1 MRTNPNNTTRFFK
14 PHLALIRLIGVIVPQ
29 RLRRDWRQEWEAE
42 LRYREMLLDEWD
54 KLNWQN
60 KLDLLRR
67 SLGAFWDALLL
78 QPRRMED
85 EVFQDLR
92 FGVRMLMK
100 KPGFTFVAVLTLGLG
115 IGANTAIFSLVNT
128 VLLRPLPIAQPE
140 QVVTLNFGVPGQGVF
155 PLIGYPEY
163 TDYRDR
169 NQVLAGLAA
178 VGGASVGLSNNGI
191 NERIMGS
198 YVTGNY
204 FSLLAVGAALGRVI
218 TPEDDHMLGAHP
230 VVMLSYQCWEQR
242 FGADPQIVGREL
254 LISGRKYTVIGVT
267 PKGFNGTELA
277 SRPEFWFPMMMK
289 PGLEIGRGPVKGRT
303 APVSTI
309 GRLKEGVSWA
319 QAESDLNLIAAQI
332 AREYP
337 QADKGQ
343 IVVLSQ
349 PGLFGAAMRPMVLRF
364 TAVAM
369 GVVVLVLLLACT
381 NLVNM
386 LLARASERHKEI
398 AIRLAL
404 GAGRM
409 RVLRQLLTESVLLAL
424 LGSALGLLLAYGAV
438 KLVWLKMPVIFGF
451 TQIELQMDWRVLIF
465 TLVLSLLTGVLL
477 GLLPALQATKPDLIP
492 ALKNEST
499 FGGSRRSRL
508 RNMLVV
514 AQMSLSLVLLLCA
527 GLVLRGLQRAQQ
539 IDPGFNP
546 EQAVEVSFDLDVQKY
561 NRERGGEFQ
570 RLVLERVRSLPGLQ
584 SAALTTHA
592 PLTSGEGGGKGVFVE
607 GDEPKAATKA
617 PIVLTTAISLDYF
630 RTMETHLL
638 QGRDFTAQDNAQSTP
653 VAIVNE
659 AFARRFWPGENPIG
673 KRFSFTG
680 TAAGNWIE
688 IVGIAQNGKYSSLA
702 AINEPF
708 AYLPLAQN
716 YESKVTLIARSASD
730 PHQLLATI
738 RKEFHGLDESLTPY
752 DARTMLDHMELPLAP
767 ARIAAT
773 ALGSFGA
780 LALLLAALGIF
791 GVMSNAVT
799 QRTRE
804 IGIRIA
810 LGAES
815 WEIIKLIVGQG
826 ALLVGIG
833 IAIGLGMAALGT
845 RLLARLLYGVNTLD
859 PVTFVGVTALL
870 AVTAFLACYL
880 PARRATKVD
889 PMIALR
895 QD

>member
-1 MRTNPNNTTRFFK
+1 MQTSPNNSPRFSR

-29 RLRRDWRQEWEAE
+29 RLRADWRQEWEAE
-42 LRYREMLLDEWD
+42 LRFRETLLANWD
-54 KLNWQN
+54 KLDRRN

-78 QPRRMED
+78 QPRRTED
-85 EVFQDLR
+85 EMFQDLR
-92 FGVRMLMK
+92 YGVRMLMK
-100 KPGFTFVAVLTLGLG
+100 KPGFTFIAVLTLGLG

-140 QVVTLNFGVPGQGVF
+140 QVVTLNFGAPGQGVF

-169 NQVLAGLAA
+169 NQSLEGLAA
-178 VGGASVGLSNNGI
+178 MGMAQVGLSNNGV
-191 NERIMGS
+191 NERILGLH
-198 YVTGNY
+198 VTGNY
-204 FSLLAVGAALGRVI
+204 FSLLGVGAALGRVI
-218 TPEDDHMLGAHP
+218 TPEDDVTPGGHP
-230 VVMLSYQCWEQR
+230 IVVLSYQCWQQR
-242 FGADPQIVGREL
+242 FGADPQIVGRDL
-254 LISGRKYTVIGVT
+254 LISGRKFTVIGVA

-277 SRPEFWFPMMMK
+277 STPELWFPMMMK
-289 PGLEIGRGPVKGRT
+289 PGLELGRGPIKGRT
-303 APVSTI
+303 APVGTI

-424 LGSALGLLLAYGAV
+424 LGSALGLALAYGAV
-438 KLVWLKMPVIFGF
+438 EIVKFKLPVIFGF
-451 TQIELQMDWRVLIF
+451 TQIELQMDWRVWVF
-465 TLVLSLLTGVLL
+465 TLALSLLTGALL
-477 GLLPALQATKPDLIP
+477 GLLPALQATRPDLLP

-499 FGGSRRSRL
+499 LGGYRRSRL

-546 EQAVEVSFDLDVQKY
+546 KQAVEVSFDLDVQKY
-561 NRERGGEFQ
+561 NRERGSEFQ
-570 RLVLERVRSLPGLQ
+570 RQALERVRSLPGLQ

-592 PLTSGEGGGKGVFVE
+592 PLTSGEGGGKGVFIQ
-607 GDEPKAATKA
+607 GNEPKTATQA
-617 PIVLTTAISLDYF
+617 PIVLTTSISIDYF
-630 RTMETHLL
+630 RTMETRLL
-638 QGRDFTAQDNAQSTP
+638 QGRDFTAQDNASSP
-653 VAIVNE
+653 LVAIVNE
-659 AFARRFWPGENPIG
+659 AFARRFWPVENPIG
-673 KRFSFTG
+673 KRFSFSG
-680 TAAGNWIE
+680 AAAGNWIE
-688 IVGIAQNGKYSSLA
+688 VIGVAQNGKYSSLA
-702 AINEPF
+702 TKNEPF
-708 AYLPLAQN
+708 VYLPLAQN
-716 YESKVTLIARSASD
+716 YANKLTLIARSAAD
-730 PHQLLATI
+730 QRLLLATI
-738 RKEFHGLDESLTPY
+738 RKEIHKLDENLTPY
-752 DARTMLDHMELPLAP
+752 DARTMLEHMELPLAP
-767 ARIAAT
+767 ARVAAT
-773 ALGSFGA
+773 ALGAFGA
-780 LALLLAALGIF
+780 LALLLAAIGVF

-815 WEIIKLIVGQG
+815 KEIIRLIVGQG

-833 IAIGLGMAALGT
+833 VGIGLVGAALGT
-845 RLLARLLYGVNTLD
+845 RLLANLLFGVSALD
-859 PVTFVGVTALL
+859 PLTFVGVTALL
-870 AVTAFLACYL
+870 AATAFLACYL

-895 QD
+895 HD

>member
-1 MRTNPNNTTRFFK
+1 MQTNPDNSTRFSR
-14 PHLALIRLIGVIVPQ
+14 PHLALIRLIGVIVPF
-29 RLRRDWRQEWEAE
+29 RLRTEWRQEWEAE
-42 LRYREMLLDEWD
+42 LRFREQLLADWD
-54 KLNWQN
+54 KLDWKN
-60 KLDLLRR
+60 KLDLWRR
-67 SLGAFWDALLL
+67 SLGAFWDALWL
-78 QPRRMED
+78 QPKRWED
-85 EVFQDLR
+85 DMMQDLR
-92 FGVRMLMK
+92 FGARMLMK
-100 KPGFTFVAVLTLGLG
+100 RPGFTFVAVLTLGLG

-140 QVVTLNFGVPGQGVF
+140 QVVTLNFGVPGRGVF

-169 NQVLAGLAA
+169 NQVLTGLAA
-178 VGGASVGLSNNGI
+178 MGGATVGLSNNGI
-191 NERIMGS
+191 NERISGS

-204 FSLLAVGAALGRVI
+204 FSLLGVGAALGRVI
-218 TPEDDHMLGAHP
+218 TPEDDRAVGAHP
-230 VVMLSYQCWEQR
+230 VVVLSYQCWQQR
-242 FGADPQIVGREL
+242 FGADQQILGREL
-254 LISGRKYTVIGVT
+254 LISGRKFTVIGVA
-267 PKGFNGTELA
+267 PKGFRGTELA
-277 SRPEFWFPMMMK
+277 STSELWFPMMMK
-289 PGLEIGRGPVKGRT
+289 PGLEVGRGPVKGRT

-309 GRLKEGVSWA
+309 GRLKKGVSWE
-319 QAESDLNLIAAQI
+319 QAESALNLIAAQI

-386 LLARASERHKEI
+386 LLSRASERYKEI

-404 GAGRM
+404 GAGRV

-424 LGSALGLLLAYGAV
+424 LGSALGLALAYSAV

-451 TQIELQMDWRVLIF
+451 TQIELQMDWRVLVF
-465 TLVLSLLTGVLL
+465 TLTLSLLTGVLL

-492 ALKNEST
+492 ALKNESS
-499 FGGSRRSRL
+499 FGGYRRSRL
-508 RNMLVV
+508 RNTLVV

-527 GLVLRGLQRAQQ
+527 GLVLRGLQNAQQ

-546 EQAVEVSFDLDVQKY
+546 EQAVEVSFDLDVQQY
-561 NRERGGEFQ
+561 NRERGSEFQ
-570 RLVLERVRSLPGLQ
+570 RQVLERVRSLPGLQ
-584 SAALTTHA
+584 AAALTTHA

-630 RTMETHLL
+630 RTMETRLL
-638 QGRDFTAQDNAQSTP
+638 QGRDFTAQDTHQSTP

-659 AFARRFWPGENPIG
+659 AFVRRFWPGENPIG

-680 TAAGNWIE
+680 ATAGNWIE

-708 AYLPLAQN
+708 IYLPLAQN
-716 YESKVTLIARSASD
+716 YESKVTLIARSAGD
-730 PHQLLATI
+730 PHLLLATL
-738 RKEFHGLDESLTPY
+738 RKEIHKLDENLTPY
-752 DARTMLDHMELPLAP
+752 DARTMLEHLELPLAP
-767 ARIAAT
+767 ARTAAT

-780 LALLLAALGIF
+780 LALLLAAIGIF

-810 LGAES
+810 LGADAK
-815 WEIIKLIVGQG
+815 EIVKLIVGQG
-826 ALLVGIG
+826 LLLVGIG
-833 IAIGLGMAALGT
+833 IAIGLGMAALST
-845 RLLARLLYGVNTLD
+845 RLLARLLFGVSALD
-859 PVTFVGVTALL
+859 PLTFVGVTVLL
-870 AVTAFLACYL
+870 AATAFLACYL
-880 PARRATKVD
+880 PACRATKVD
-889 PMIALR
+889 PMVALR